1 MSSSNLINAR
11 RDWLHIVRVT
21 CFGSGS
27 NGNSLLV
34 QSGTTAIL
42 IDAGVPIR
50 TLRASLRQTG
60 VSDGGLNA
68 VLISHEHSDHIRSA
82 TQVAKY
88 HRVPYFG
95 TIGTRRAIERSVH
108 GEWQPMT
115 GGVGF
120 SIGSLEITPV
130 AVSHD
135 ANEPVGFL
143 IAEGETKVAIFTDLG
158 EPSSDV
164 SSAIRGA
171 SLVVLESNYDETM
184 LRNGPYPTHLKRR
197 IRGPLGHLANDICST
212 LLADNVDDHTG
223 DIWLAHLSE
232 KNNLPRIAHAT
243 AEASLRSSLKRIR
256 ISTLPRYGAT
266 LSWDSDEAAS
276 RPRQQ
281 SLFGDALESVK
292 QLTGLFGHED
302 SD

>member
-1 MSSSNLINAR
+1 M
-11 RDWLHIVRVT
+11 RVT

-34 QSGTTAIL
+34 QSGETAIL

-50 TLRASLRQTG
+50 TLRSALRQAG
-60 VSDGGLNA
+60 VLDGGLSA

-82 TQVAKY
+82 TQIPKY

-95 TIGTRRAIERSVH
+95 TAGTRRAIERSVH
-108 GEWQPMT
+108 SEWQAMT
-115 GGVGF
+115 DGVCF

-135 ANEPVGFL
+135 ANEPVGFV
-143 IAEGETKVAIFTDLG
+143 IADGELKVAIFTDLG

-171 SLVVLESNYDETM
+171 SLIVLESNYDEVM

-197 IRGPLGHLANDICST
+197 IRGPLGHLANDVCSE
-212 LLADNVDDHTG
+212 LLANNVDNHT
-223 DIWLAHLSE
+223 DDVWLAHLSE

-243 AEASLRSSLKRIR
+243 AEASLRSSGKHIR

-266 LSWDSDEAAS
+266 LSWDSDEAGN

-281 SLFGDALESVK
+281 SLFEDALESVK
-292 QLTGLFGHED
+292 QIGRLFGHED